1 MTVNHQVKVRFLL
14 LPQNNSS
21 DKTVTSL
28 SGGSSPSSDIQISSV
43 GQSKFLLRI
52 DNTKSCFEVS
62 LLLFF
67 AGVAQR
73 LVRLPSK
80 QRMTVRFCSPA
91 LCKVVKSLLLRFC
104 RFDSDHI
111 LDFRICGEMVYTK
124 VCRTFNFNTNFN
136 CSLYIYFLRT
146 LGRSGDIAMD

>member
-1 MTVNHQVKVRFLL
+1 M
-14 LPQNNSS
+14 
-21 DKTVTSL
+21 
-28 SGGSSPSSDIQISSV
+28 
-43 GQSKFLLRI
+43 
-52 DNTKSCFEVS
+52 
-62 LLLFF
+62 LFF

-111 LDFRICGEMVYTK
+111 LNFRICGEMVYTK

-136 CSLYIYFLRT
+136 CSLYIYFFKDIGQVWWYCDGLKIHLT
-146 LGRSGDIAMD
+146 LFDSRNVHNTIGQWNFITERRSYGVYICIIYNWQLSRIIEW